1 MNQSGRFS
9 SSQVSHYEKQLDET
23 KTHCEKEQED
33 QRKKHTEERHIME
46 KQITGLKHQI
56 AELQGEAAALRE
68 QQEKLGRKYSDEK
81 NKLQMR
87 FDEEKAKLRE
97 LLRQEHEEDVR
108 ARLEQVNEKFSR
120 EREELIQSGVWVE
133 EKMKLLV
140 QTLQE
145 EKGELERGFHEQLK
159 NMAEAHALEKEELQQ
174 ELLRK
179 HEQDLE
185 EER

>member
-1 MNQSGRFS
+1 M
-9 SSQVSHYEKQLDET
+9 
-23 KTHCEKEQED
+23 
-33 QRKKHTEERHIME
+33 RKKYTEEMHVME
-46 KQITGLKHQI
+46 KQITGLKNQI
-56 AELQGEAAALRE
+56 AELQGEAAVLRE
-68 QQEKLGRKYSDEK
+68 QQEQLDCKYNDEK
-81 NKLQMR
+81 TKLKMS
-87 FDEEKAKLRE
+87 FDEEKANLEE

-108 ARLEQVNEKFSR
+108 ARLEQVNKKFSQ
-120 EREELIQSGVWVE
+120 EREELIQNGVWVE
-133 EKMKLLV
+133 EKMRVLV

-159 NMAEAHALEKEELQQ
+159 RMAEVHALEKEELRR

>member
-1 MNQSGRFS
+1 M
-9 SSQVSHYEKQLDET
+9 
-23 KTHCEKEQED
+23 
-33 QRKKHTEERHIME
+33 RKKYTEEMHVME
-46 KQITGLKHQI
+46 KQITGLKNQI
-56 AELQGEAAALRE
+56 AELQGEAAVLRE
-68 QQEKLGRKYSDEK
+68 QQEQLDCKYNDEK
-81 NKLQMR
+81 NKLKMS
-87 FDEEKAKLRE
+87 FDEEKANLEE

-108 ARLEQVNEKFSR
+108 ARLEQVNKKFSQ
-120 EREELIQSGVWVE
+120 EREELIQNGVWVE
-133 EKMKLLV
+133 EKMRVLV

-159 NMAEAHALEKEELQQ
+159 RMAEVHALEKEELRR